1 MSSLSFGVL
10 YLEDI
15 ERLCVPT
22 FTRRADGSRK
32 LISLTDKDRFL
43 YTILCAHK
51 HAKTGIVRISNE
63 RLAYLGHFKGSE
75 RPDGRARWKGL
86 ELALGRLELAGL
98 ISLEFRRAGRVIG
111 ILRPDR
117 SLRTYP

>member
-10 YLEDI
+10 YLEDV
-15 ERLCVPT
+15 ERLGVPVFIT
-22 FTRRADGSRK
+22 HRDGTRK
-32 LISLTDKDRFL
+32 ILSLTDKDRFL
-43 YTILCAHK
+43 YSILCAHK

-86 ELALGRLELAGL
+86 ELSLGRLERAGL
-98 ISLEFRRAGRVIG
+98 ISLQFQRGGRAIG

-117 SLRTYP
+117 TLRTYP